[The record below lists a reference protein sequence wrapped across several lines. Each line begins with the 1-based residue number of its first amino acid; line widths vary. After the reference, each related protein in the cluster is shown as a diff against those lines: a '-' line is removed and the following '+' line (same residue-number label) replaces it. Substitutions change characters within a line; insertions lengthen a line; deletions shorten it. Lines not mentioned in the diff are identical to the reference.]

1 MHATRTHSLVADA
14 LFTSAHAFFLYVFE
28 ITLYDLGGVVCTA
41 SSLYRTLCIAHTRM
55 LLYIFI
61 LLSSLVSHF
70 VTRQFL
76 VPPCALDDRDNL
88 I

>member
-1 MHATRTHSLVADA
+1 MQHAHTASLLTRCSPLHMP
-14 LFTSAHAFFLYVFE
+14 FFLYVFE
-28 ITLYDLGGVVCTA
+28 ITLYDLGGVECTA
-41 SSLYRTLCIAHTRM
+41 SSLYSTLCIAHMRM

-70 VTRQFL
+70 VTRHFI
-76 VPPCALDDRDNL
+76 VPPCALDDRANL